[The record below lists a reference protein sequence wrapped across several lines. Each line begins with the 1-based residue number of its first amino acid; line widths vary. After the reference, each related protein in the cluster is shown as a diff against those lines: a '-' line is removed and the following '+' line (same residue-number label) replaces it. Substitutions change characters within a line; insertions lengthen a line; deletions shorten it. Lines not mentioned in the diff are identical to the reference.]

1 MSGSV
6 SVTSGAMTSEG
17 VNAAARAVARR
28 RARFVVFAFV
38 GIAAGIGWLWL
49 ASMVAAMLAGS
60 DMSALGPGMGIFNR
74 LNGFDVLPAEVRAGL
89 AALCAPVTTVW
100 GASDWATVGAM
111 WVAMVAAMMLPSAL
125 PVLLTYAD
133 LAAEHAARGERV
145 VSPVVLG
152 LGYLATWI
160 GFAVVA
166 TLAQG
171 LLTQARLLTP
181 AGVPVSLVLTGTT
194 LIAAGLYQFSPLK
207 LGCLARCR
215 APFPYFAEQWS
226 GRTAVVFKQGMEQGV
241 DCLGCCWAL
250 MGVMFAVGVMN
261 VVWIAVLGVFAVVEK
276 VTTSVAVSRGIGV
289 GLVVWGLALIAMSPV
304 GVALLARL
312 G

>member
-1 MSGSV
+1 MAAAEETLVPGQSDP
-6 SVTSGAMTSEG
+6 ARR
-17 VNAAARAVARR
+17 AAARRKARIAVH
-28 RARFVVFAFV
+28 VFV
-38 GIAAGIGWLWL
+38 GIAAGLGWLWL
-49 ASMVAAMLAGS
+49 ASMVAGMLESA

-74 LNGFDVLPAEVRAGL
+74 INGLSGLPQEVRAGL

-100 GASDWATVGAM
+100 SLADWATVGAM

-133 LAAEHAARGERV
+133 LAGEHAGRGERV
-145 VSPVVLG
+145 VSPVVLA

-160 GFAVVA
+160 VYAIVA

-171 LLTQARLLTP
+171 VLTQARLLTP

-207 LGCLARCR
+207 LGCLERCR
-215 APFPYFAEQWS
+215 APFPYFADRWS
-226 GRTAVVFKQGMEQGV
+226 DRTGVVFRQGIEQGI

-261 VVWIAVLGVFAVVEK
+261 VVWIALLGVFAVIEK
-276 VTTSVAVSRGIGV
+276 VTTSVAISRAIGIG
-289 GLVVWGLALIAMSPV
+289 LVLWGLGLLALSPV
-304 GVALLARL
+304 GAALSARFL
-312 G
+312 